1 MLLRILKD
9 VIQMLSSFDVIL
21 RSPIFSADVR
31 DSLVDRV
38 EVIFS
43 SGGVVINVVVLL
55 IWVCFVAMS
64 LSDFEEN
71 LLLDCLVMVIWVK
84 KHVLVISGRVEKVIN
99 VFLLRFNENGL
110 FLNQILR
117 ILVLEKWTKVRV
129 SIFISLLERNV
140 TVFIFFGINFII
152 LL

>member
-9 VIQMLSSFDVIL
+9 VIQMLSSFNVIFG
-21 RSPIFSADVR
+21 SPVFCADVR

-38 EVIFS
+38 QVILS
-43 SGGVVINVVVLL
+43 SSGVVINVVVLL

-64 LSDFEEN
+64 LSNFKEN
-71 LLLDCLVMVIWVK
+71 LLFDCLVMIIWVK
-84 KHVLVISGRVEKVIN
+84 KHVLVISSGVEKVIN
-99 VFLLRFNENGL
+99 IFLLRFNENGL

-117 ILVLEKWTKVRV
+117 ILMLEKWTKVRV

>member
-1 MLLRILKD
+1 MLC
-9 VIQMLSSFDVIL
+9 SFDVIL

-71 LLLDCLVMVIWVK
+71 LLFDCLVMVIWVK
-84 KHVLVISGRVEKVIN
+84 KHVLVISSRVEKVIN

-117 ILVLEKWTKVRV
+117 ILVLEKWTKIRV